1 MDKRRR
7 FGKCGDANRIAGPRQ
22 AGALPSHTPGRGVNV
37 RGGPSLQRKG
47 AGHAYQVTVRSAGPA
62 DVEYVRSLG
71 NRVFRRYGPYES
83 ILTEWFE
90 SRATVTLV
98 ALMEKQLVGFAML
111 GRLER
116 EWHLTRVCELLAIA
130 VEPAKWKLG
139 IGDLLMNEV
148 VGKAQRI
155 NAEILILHTA
165 ADNVRGQKLFKKHGF
180 SVFGVKESFYPKGQD
195 ALVMYNNVC

>member
-1 MDKRRR
+1 MGKRGR
-7 FGKCGDANRIAGPRQ
+7 FGKCGEANMIAGPGQ
-22 AGALPSHTPGRGVNV
+22 AGAIPNHTPGRGVNV
-37 RGGPSLQRKG
+37 HSAPRSYRKG
-47 AGHAYQVTVRSAGPA
+47 RGRGYRVTVWPARAA
-62 DVEYVRSLG
+62 DVAYVRSLG
-71 NRVFRRYGPYES
+71 KRVFRRYGPYDS
-83 ILTEWFE
+83 ILAEWFE
-90 SRATVTLV
+90 SRATMTLV

-195 ALVMYNNVC
+195 ALVMYKNVC